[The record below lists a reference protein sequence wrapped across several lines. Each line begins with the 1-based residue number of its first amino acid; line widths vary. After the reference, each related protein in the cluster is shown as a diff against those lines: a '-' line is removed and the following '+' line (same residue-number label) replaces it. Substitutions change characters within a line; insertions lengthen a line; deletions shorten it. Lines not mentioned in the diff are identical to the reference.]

1 MKNENRL
8 GDELKSQK
16 IRQVVAGVFQIEHP
30 APKSYLNGNFKE
42 DDRVFWS
49 QHAAHSSRLGFN
61 HVWGN

>member
-30 APKSYLNGNFKE
+30 APKSYMNGQFKE
-42 DDRVFWS
+42 VDRAFWS
-49 QHAAHSSRLGFN
+49 QNAAHSSPLGFS
-61 HVWGN
+61 HVWDN